1 MSFDLQPQLKKK
13 LGTLCKKQNKNKIP
27 NLVKSYLAEKKH
39 IDNISNVENVK
50 FYYFMG
56 IVSTF

>member
-1 MSFDLQPQLKKK
+1 MCFDLQPQFKKK
-13 LGTLCKKQNKNKIP
+13 LGTLCKIQNKNKIP
-27 NLVKSYLAEKKH
+27 NVVKSYLAEKNT
-39 IDNISNVENVK
+39 DNISNVENVK